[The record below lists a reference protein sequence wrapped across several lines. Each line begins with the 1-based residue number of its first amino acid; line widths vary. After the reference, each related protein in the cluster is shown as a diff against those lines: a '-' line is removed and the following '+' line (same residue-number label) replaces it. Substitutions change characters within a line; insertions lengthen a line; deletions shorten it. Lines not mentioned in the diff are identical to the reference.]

1 MFEILVNHVT
11 VVMNISLFLQTLQ
24 SECLGKVTDFQAVP
38 GCGLKCIVSNLES
51 ILQSLDMTSVNNRK
65 NLIGS
70 LRVKIDNVM
79 HNTAIEEVFQMEGK
93 LL

>member
-1 MFEILVNHVT
+1 
-11 VVMNISLFLQTLQ
+11 
-24 SECLGKVTDFQAVP
+24 VTDFQAVP

-51 ILQSLDMTSVNNRK
+51 ILQSLDMISVNNRK

-93 LL
+93 L